1 MTLVLVER
9 SFESPC
15 DYAELQA
22 QEGAA
27 AFCLNAHRVKALH
40 SFFAL
45 DRKRMVCL
53 YEAPDVE
60 AVRNTQRLAELPV
73 EHVWPATVVLERP
86 LQMPAGYSL
95 VIAQR
100 ALPPGVT
107 LESVHEK
114 LNASDGCN
122 SRLRLQHHAAY
133 LSNDCSRMCCVYY
146 SPDVESV
153 RVSNRENG
161 VPAER
166 WWSGE
171 RMAAGV

>member
-1 MTLVLVER
+1 MTLVVVER
-9 SFESPC
+9 SFESPR
-15 DYAELQA
+15 DYAELLA
-22 QEGAA
+22 KEGAA
-27 AFCLNAHRVKALH
+27 AFCMNTHRVKALH

-45 DRKRMVCL
+45 DRQHMVCV
-53 YEAPDVE
+53 YEAPDAE
-60 AVRNTQRLAELPV
+60 AVRNTQRQVELPV
-73 EHVWPATVVLERP
+73 EHVWPATVVVERP
-86 LQMPAGYSL
+86 LQMPPGYSL

-107 LESVHEK
+107 LEMIHEK
-114 LNASDGCN
+114 LSASDGCN
-122 SRLRLQHHAAY
+122 NRLRLQHHAAY
-133 LSNDCSRMCCVYY
+133 LSHDCRRMCCVYY

-171 RMAAGV
+171 RMTAPA